1 MRQLT
6 ETKRRHRL
14 FLQAQLVGF
23 LHYLFGFLSC
33 AQQWQSQEEYTLS
46 SAFFLSLENS
56 CTVRY
61 AVTPTHFFLVV
72 LRMVAVLLAVSL
84 SSSEPSLIEIL
95 G

>member
-23 LHYLFGFLSC
+23 LHYLFGFLLPSTR
-33 AQQWQSQEEYTLS
+33 QSQEEYTLS

-72 LRMVAVLLAVSL
+72 LMMVAVLLAVSL